1 MKNTTTLQH
10 SSRAAIVA
18 MFLCVFA
25 LNSCSTDTP
34 SDNNNTYTVKKMK
47 FTAGSSHYFN
57 LFLVDTADKSGN
69 NGDKIIADSAQYNR
83 QELTI
88 DTALTYKGFSNVTRM
103 IFASNQPDT
112 NYYYQ
117 DASGN
122 VWRYN
127 YGFNILNK
135 FQFLVNALGG
145 PVDVGWVL
153 VAKPGATDGTTW
165 IGKSDSTI
173 VQSLGF
179 KVYFTDNATVM
190 NDTVITVSSDAITTQ
205 HIRHVILAST
215 FGTTGT
221 VNIDT
226 YVSPELGT
234 TVMDFFHHSKIVG
247 GYNLQAR
254 GSQKIMVQK

>member
-1 MKNTTTLQH
+1 MIQH
-10 SSRAAIVA
+10 SSRAIFVSLL
-18 MFLCVFA
+18 LCVFA
-25 LNSCSTDTP
+25 LSSCSTDTP
-34 SDNNNTYTVKKMK
+34 SDNKTYTVKKMN

-57 LFLVDTADKSGN
+57 LFLVDTADGNGN

-103 IFASNQPDT
+103 IFASDLPDT

-135 FQFLVNALGG
+135 FQSLVIALGG

-153 VAKPGATDGTTW
+153 AAKPGAPAGTTW
-165 IGKSDSTI
+165 VAKSDSSTI
-173 VQSLGF
+173 PSFGV
-179 KVYFTDNATVM
+179 KVYLTDNATVM
-190 NDTVITVSSDAITTQ
+190 NDTVIAVSTDNITTQ
-205 HIRHVILAST
+205 HIRHVVVASGA
-215 FGTTGT
+215 GTNGT
-221 VNIDT
+221 VIVDT
-226 YVSPELGT
+226 YVSAEVGT
-234 TVMDFFHHSKIVG
+234 TVEDFFHHATISG
-247 GYNLQAR
+247 LLANLQAR

>member
-1 MKNTTTLQH
+1 MLQH
-10 SSRAAIVA
+10 SSRTAIVA
-18 MFLCVFA
+18 MLLCVFA
-25 LNSCSTDTP
+25 LNSCSSDTP
-34 SDNNNTYTVKKMK
+34 AGNTPTTVVKMK

-135 FQFLVNALGG
+135 FQSLVIALGG

-153 VAKPGATDGTTW
+153 AAKPGATAGTTW
-165 IGKSDSTI
+165 VGKSDSAI
-173 VQSLGF
+173 IQSFGITVHL
-179 KVYFTDNATVM
+179 TDNATMM
-190 NDTVITVSSDAITTQ
+190 NDTVIAVSSDNITTQ
-205 HIRHVILAST
+205 HIRHVVVASGG
-215 FGTTGT
+215 GTNGT
-221 VNIDT
+221 VIIDT
-226 YVSPELGT
+226 YISPELGT
-234 TVMDFFHHSKIVG
+234 TVMDFFHHSTITG
-247 GYNLQAR
+247 LLANLQAR

>member
-18 MFLCVFA
+18 MLLCLFA
-25 LNSCSTDTP
+25 LNSCSSDTP
-34 SDNNNTYTVKKMK
+34 AGNTPTPVVKMK

-127 YGFNILNK
+127 YGFSLLNK
-135 FQFLVNALGG
+135 FQPLTLFIGSQI
-145 PVDVGWVL
+145 DVGWVL
-153 VAKPGATDGTTW
+153 VAKPGATAGTTW

-173 VQSLGF
+173 VQSLGL

-190 NDTVITVSSDAITTQ
+190 NDTTITVSSEAIITQ

-215 FGTTGT
+215 LGTTGT

-234 TVMDFFHHSKIVG
+234 TVMDFFHHAKIVG

>member
-1 MKNTTTLQH
+1 MFQRSARASFVATL
-10 SSRAAIVA
+10 
-18 MFLCVFA
+18 LCLLA

-34 SDNNNTYTVKKMK
+34 SDNKPVTIQKMK

-127 YGFNILNK
+127 YGFNFLNK
-135 FQFLVNALGG
+135 FQSLVIALGG

-153 VAKPGATDGTTW
+153 TAKPGATVGTTW
-165 IGKSDSTI
+165 VGKSDSSI
-173 VQSLGF
+173 IQSFGI
-179 KVYFTDNATVM
+179 KVYLTDNATVM
-190 NDTVITVSSDAITTQ
+190 NDTVIAVSSNNITTQ
-205 HIRHVILAST
+205 HIRHIVVASGG
-215 FGTTGT
+215 GTNGT
-221 VNIDT
+221 VIIDT
-226 YVSPELGT
+226 YISPELGT
-234 TVMDFFHHSKIVG
+234 TVMDFFHHSQISG
-247 GYNLQAR
+247 LLANLQAR